1 MIDRSEANPKYNEA
15 AVNQAIKASRKP
27 IGKNEARLIH
37 ALLKGRSKEEPL
49 S

>member
-1 MIDRSEANPKYNEA
+1 MNPKYNET

-37 ALLKGRSKEEPL
+37 ALLKGRSKEETEA
-49 S
+49 